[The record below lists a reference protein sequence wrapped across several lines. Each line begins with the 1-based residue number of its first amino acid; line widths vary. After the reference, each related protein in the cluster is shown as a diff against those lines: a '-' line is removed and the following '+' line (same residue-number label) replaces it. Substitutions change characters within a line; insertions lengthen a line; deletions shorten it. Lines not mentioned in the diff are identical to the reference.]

1 MKRAVTVACLA
12 AGLAAPAAAQTSH
25 APKPAEQ
32 CFRSRDYQG
41 FRPLSDKAFVVRA
54 NSGRYYQIEV
64 ASGCPELK
72 APNAR
77 LITMQHG
84 LDRVCANRPA
94 PRSRPSSLGQQ
105 QQSRH
110 NQIGQRHRKPRICVD
125 LGGLRGYGRS
135 RGGIAGESFNRV
147 R

>member
-84 LDRVCANRPA
+84 LDRVCGPLDWDLRVSQGAGDVA
-94 PRSRPSSLGQQ
+94 VGC
-105 QQSRH
+105 
-110 NQIGQRHRKPRICVD
+110 IVTGQRRLTAAEVAALPR
-125 LGGLRGYGRS
+125 RARP
-135 RGGIAGESFNRV
+135 
-147 R
+147 